1 MMEDFFDKSGRYLDS
16 VKRHFD
22 QQEKKLDE
30 SMEMVDDHVAS
41 LEQDARQRR
50 LSMEADGAADIKTHE
65 RTEGAA
71 TAVQAM
77 HGDSCS
83 ANRVHLDPM
92 CSTSFGD
99 DGTGPPAFPCSR
111 EKTLVNNGATAPK
124 SCISSLI
131 SPLEIRAPTA
141 VGGLL
146 PTGKT
151 STATKTTFD
160 HPTLWFYLTE
170 ETNLRTLILYISYFS
185 SFGWI
190 NNRKPPSGRRSSKQN
205 RGKIGCLILAV
216 LGRLRACPFLG
227 TWCALLCG
235 EVNIRTG
242 WGCSV
247 SF

>member
-1 MMEDFFDKSGRYLDS
+1 MMEELFDKSGRYLDS

-41 LEQDARQRR
+41 LEQDTRQRR

-124 SCISSLI
+124 SC
-131 SPLEIRAPTA
+131 
-141 VGGLL
+141 
-146 PTGKT
+146 
-151 STATKTTFD
+151 
-160 HPTLWFYLTE
+160 
-170 ETNLRTLILYISYFS
+170 LILNLTLRDTRTDSRRWLTPHRQNLYSNEDHLRPPNS
-185 SFGWI
+185 LVLP
-190 NNRKPPSGRRSSKQN
+190 NRRDKFEDFDSIHLVLQQLRVDKQPQAPFWPKVIETKSGQNRMFDSGGSRSSP
-205 RGKIGCLILAV
+205 
-216 LGRLRACPFLG
+216 RLSVFGNLVRV
-227 TWCALLCG
+227 AL
-235 EVNIRTG
+235 
-242 WGCSV
+242 WGG
-247 SF
+247 